1 MEEKLEQ
8 DKGIWLKIF
17 YFAPS
22 ISRFLIISM
31 MNLHLMGVFSR
42 KNLPIIK
49 DESNVLNRDD
59 KNIKEA
65 H

>member
-1 MEEKLEQ
+1 
-8 DKGIWLKIF
+8 
-17 YFAPS
+17 
-22 ISRFLIISM
+22 M

-59 KNIKEA
+59 KNIKGV
-65 H
+65 HYFHYLLTKILL